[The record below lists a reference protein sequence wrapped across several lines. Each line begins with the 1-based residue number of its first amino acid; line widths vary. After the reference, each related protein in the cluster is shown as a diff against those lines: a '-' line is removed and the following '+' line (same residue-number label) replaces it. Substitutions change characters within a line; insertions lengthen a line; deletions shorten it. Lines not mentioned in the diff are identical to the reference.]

1 MDAWRYFL
9 TDHWLGLVMLLAGGP
24 WLAYRLL
31 SIRHRRPWP
40 IGPVLVPSMLVMVG
54 LGGLLVPP
62 DYSSA
67 LMVAGVS
74 GLVVLLAI
82 LLLTHRWWLWAAV
95 IAWLLV
101 LLGVGGRWT
110 EPVGFALSTAAETV
124 RNIEVMQPAWLIL
137 LLLVPLVIYLSSRS
151 LSGLG
156 TARRRL
162 AIVLRSALIVLLV
175 LALAEARLRHPDQS
189 TTVLFLVDRS
199 LSIPEDWESTGV
211 AGRRVDRRWER
222 IKRFINESVEKRG
235 PASKWDRTGVIV
247 FGRRPRLE
255 LPPSDVPRLNFR
267 EVTCPIDPNYTD
279 IGAAI
284 KLALASFPENSSKR
298 IVLLSDGNENLG
310 NAEAQARIAVKNDV
324 PIDIVPLAAGFRNQD
339 EVLVE
344 GVEAPPLTEQS
355 AQLPIRV
362 LLRSYNPG
370 TVVGMLT
377 LRRLSGG
384 AIVPVPPSPLQV
396 QVHPGL
402 NAVSFKQT
410 LGHEQQS
417 YTYEATFQPLQI
429 MDPDSSA
436 RPVTGY
442 RTENKRATTH
452 VIALGQRR
460 LLLIEPREGEHQ
472 LLLDRLRAIGG
483 ESKFKVHSIEASRLP
498 QSHEELGVFLSNYDC
513 IILANVPAEMLND
526 EQQEMIRSNTHDQG
540 CGLIM
545 VGGPESFG
553 AGGWQGTAVE
563 KALPVDCEIKSIKV
577 MGKGGLVMI
586 MHASEMADG
595 NRWQKEIA
603 KLAVK
608 KLGPVDEVGVLFF
621 DWGGMK
627 WHVPLQPVG
636 GRAQTIMRQIDSL
649 MPGDMPEFDSGLTM
663 AHKELTDPKREI
675 STKHI
680 IIMSD
685 GDPVLSSTSILNT
698 LRTSKVTVTTVG
710 VATHG
715 PPQDQSLSNIAKATG
730 GRYYN
735 VKSPAALPSIY
746 TKEARIVSQSFLYE
760 KRFQPRLL
768 WRGGPTEKLPEAL
781 GPLYGFVRTT
791 AKSSPLV
798 QMPILGPPT
807 GDQEFPILAYWNYGL
822 GKSVAF
828 TSDARS
834 TLRRPGWDR
843 DWAQSDMYLKFWEQ
857 VINWALR
864 SVETGRLTMTTEY
877 RDGRVHVTIDARD
890 AREEPITDLTIEGGI
905 TAPAGSPTGKAGES
919 PGAIKFEE
927 KNSGVYEA
935 SFKANDAGSYFINA
949 RALRTVKTNEKGK
962 EVTTQESDSVRAG
975 VTVPYSPEFADM
987 ESNAPLMEKLAQIT
1001 GGQLIPDSDK
1011 DLDAAAGRATV
1022 YRRQGLLGSRNL
1034 QPIWYWLVV
1043 LAGIGLLF
1051 DVGVRRIALDTHE
1064 IAGRFERIWKKL
1076 RGRAL
1081 APAAPAFLERLKSR
1095 KAEVAQD
1102 LDRTHAARRFEA
1114 PVAVEDMPAPA
1125 DATALES
1132 APARPASPPKTETPA
1147 KEAEADFASRLM
1159 KAKKRVWEDRD
1170 RESS

>member
-1 MDAWRYFL
+1 VEAWQYFL
-9 TDHWLGLVMLLAGGP
+9 TDY
-24 WLAYRLL
+24 WLAIVLCVAGSAWFVYRAL
-31 SIRHRRPWP
+31 STRQRRPWP
-40 IGPVLVPSMLVMVG
+40 IGPVFMPSAVAMVG
-54 LGGLLVPP
+54 LGGLLVSSNF
-62 DYSSA
+62 SSA
-67 LMVAGVS
+67 LIATGGSALVA
-74 GLVVLLAI
+74 LFAI
-82 LLLTHRWWLWAAV
+82 LLLTHRWWLWAA
-95 IAWLLV
+95 ILAWFII
-101 LLGVGGRWT
+101 LLGVGARLTGPLGLRFVT
-110 EPVGFALSTAAETV
+110 ALETI
-124 RNIEVMQPAWLIL
+124 RNIEVMQPAWLVL
-137 LLLVPLVIYLSSRS
+137 LLLVPLIVYLSSRS

-162 AIVLRSALIVLLV
+162 AILLRCALIVLLV
-175 LALAEARLRHPDQS
+175 LALAEARLRHADQS

-199 LSIPEDWESTGV
+199 LSIPEDWETTE

-235 PASKWDRTGVIV
+235 PGYKWDKTGVIV

-255 LPPSDVPRLNFR
+255 LPPADVPRLHFR
-267 EVTCPIDPNYTD
+267 EVTSPLDPNYTD

-284 KLALASFPENSSKR
+284 KLALASFPENTSKR

-310 NAEAQARIAVKNDV
+310 NAEAQARIAVRNDV

-344 GVEAPPLTEQS
+344 GVEAPPFTEQS

-384 AIVPVPPSPLQV
+384 ASVPVPPSPMQV
-396 QVHPGL
+396 RVHPGL

-429 MDPDSSA
+429 IDPDSGA
-436 RPVTGY
+436 RSVTGY

-472 LLLDRLRAIGG
+472 LLLDRLRAMGG
-483 ESKFKVHSIEASRLP
+483 ESKFKVHSIEADRLP
-498 QSHEELGVFLSNYDC
+498 KSHEELGVFLSNYDC
-513 IILANVPAEMLND
+513 IILANVPAEMLNE

-545 VGGPESFG
+545 VGGPEGFG

-577 MGKGGLVMI
+577 VGKGGLVMI

-603 KLAVK
+603 KLAIR
-608 KLGPVDEVGVLFF
+608 KLGPADEAGVLYY
-621 DWGGMK
+621 DWQGMK

-636 GRAQTIMRQIDSL
+636 GRANTIMRLIDSL
-649 MPGDMPEFDSGLTM
+649 TPGDMPEFDSGLKL
-663 AHKELTDPKREI
+663 AHDALTEPKREI

-685 GDPVLSSTSILNT
+685 GDPVLSNTGILNT

-715 PPQDQSLSNIAKATG
+715 PPQDQSLSNIAKATH

-735 VKSPAALPSIY
+735 VRSPSALPAIY

-768 WRGGPTEKLPEAL
+768 WRGGPTEKLPQTLE
-781 GPLYGFVRTT
+781 PLYGFVRTT

-834 TLRRPGWDR
+834 TLRRPAWDR
-843 DWAQSDMYLKFWEQ
+843 DWAQSDMYVKFWEQ
-857 VINWALR
+857 VINWSLR
-864 SVETGRLTMTTEY
+864 SVETGRLTMTSEY
-877 RDGRVHVTIDARD
+877 RDGRVHLTIDARD
-890 AREEPITDLTIEGGI
+890 AKDEPITDLSIEGGI
-905 TAPAGSPTGKAGES
+905 TAPAGSIAGKISES

-935 SFKANDAGSYFINA
+935 SFKANDSGSYFINA
-949 RALRTVKTNEKGK
+949 RAKRTVKTLEKGK
-962 EVTTQESDSVRAG
+962 EVVHEESDSVRAG
-975 VTVPYSPEFADM
+975 VTVPYSPEFAEM

-1001 GGQLIPDSDK
+1001 GGQVITDSDK
-1011 DLDAAAGRATV
+1011 DLEAAAARATV
-1022 YRRQGLLGSRNL
+1022 YRRQGLPGSRNL
-1034 QPIWYWLVV
+1034 QPIWFWLLA
-1043 LAGIGLLF
+1043 LAGITLLF

-1064 IAGRFERIWKKL
+1064 VAGRAKRIWEKL

-1114 PVAVEDMPAPA
+1114 PVAVEDLPAPV
-1125 DATALES
+1125 DATVAQAA
-1132 APARPASPPKTETPA
+1132 APRPTPPPKPETTT
-1147 KEAEADFASRLM
+1147 KEEEADFASRLM

-1170 RESS
+1170 RETQ

>member
-1 MDAWRYFL
+1 
-9 TDHWLGLVMLLAGGP
+9 
-24 WLAYRLL
+24 
-31 SIRHRRPWP
+31 
-40 IGPVLVPSMLVMVG
+40 MVTG
-54 LGGLLVPP
+54 A
-62 DYSSA
+62 SA
-67 LMVAGVS
+67 LVA
-74 GLVVLLAI
+74 LFAM

-95 IAWLLV
+95 VAWLVL
-101 LLGVGGRWT
+101 LLGVGARWT
-110 EPVGFALSTAAETV
+110 GPLGFVLLAGAETL
-124 RNIEVMQPAWLIL
+124 RNIEVMQPAWLAL

-162 AIVLRSALIVLLV
+162 AILLRCVLIVLLV
-175 LALAEARLRHPDQS
+175 LALAEARLRHADQS

-199 LSIPEDWESTGV
+199 LSIPEDWENTQV
-211 AGRRVDRRWER
+211 PGRRVDRRWER

-235 PASKWDRTGVIV
+235 PGYKWDRTGVIV

-267 EVTCPIDPNYTD
+267 EITSPIDPNYTD

-310 NAEAQARIAVKNDV
+310 NAEAQARIAAKNDV

-384 AIVPVPPSPLQV
+384 ASLPVPPSPMQV

-429 MDPDSSA
+429 VDPDSSA
-436 RPVTGY
+436 RPVTSY

-460 LLLIEPREGEHQ
+460 LLLIEPRAGEHQ

-483 ESKFKVHSIEASRLP
+483 DSKFKVHSIEADRLP
-498 QSHEELGVFLSNYDC
+498 RSHEELGVFLSNYDC
-513 IILANVPAEMLND
+513 VILANVPAEMLND

-545 VGGPESFG
+545 VGGPEGFG

-627 WHVPLQPVG
+627 WHVKLQQVG
-636 GRAQTIMRQIDSL
+636 GRAQSIMRQIDSL
-649 MPGDMPEFDSGLTM
+649 MPGDMPEFDSGLKV
-663 AHKELTDPKREI
+663 AHDELTDPKREI

-685 GDPVLSSTSILNT
+685 GDPVLMNSNILTT
-698 LRTSKVTVTTVG
+698 LRTSKITVTTVG

-768 WRGGPTEKLPEAL
+768 WRGGPTEKLPDTL

-791 AKSSPLV
+791 AKASPLV

-834 TLRRPGWDR
+834 TLRRPAWDR

-857 VINWALR
+857 VINYALR

-890 AREEPITDLTIEGGI
+890 ANDEPITDLTIEGGI
-905 TAPAGSPTGKAGES
+905 TTPAGSPGGKASES
-919 PGAIKFEE
+919 PSAIKFEE

-949 RALRTVKTNEKGK
+949 RALRTVKTVENGRG
-962 EVTTQESDSVRAG
+962 VTHQESDSVRAG

-1001 GGQLIPDSDK
+1001 GGELIPDSDK

-1022 YRRQGLLGSRNL
+1022 YRRQGLPGSRNL
-1034 QPIWYWLVV
+1034 QPIWYWLLV

-1064 IAGRFERIWKKL
+1064 IAGRVERVWQKL
-1076 RGRAL
+1076 RGRPA

-1095 KAEVAQD
+1095 KAEVAQV

-1114 PVAVEDMPAPA
+1114 PVGVEDMPAPA
-1125 DATALES
+1125 DATAVQQ
-1132 APARPASPPKTETPA
+1132 APARAAPAPKTESPA
-1147 KEAEADFASRLM
+1147 ETEADFASRLM
-1159 KAKKRVWEDRD
+1159 KAKKKVWEDRD
-1170 RESS
+1170 RESQ

>member
-1 MDAWRYFL
+1 MDAWQYFL
-9 TDHWLGLVMLLAGGP
+9 IDHWLAIVMLLAGVP
-24 WLAYRLL
+24 WLAYRAL
-31 SIRHRRPWP
+31 SMRHQRPWP
-40 IGPVLVPSMLVMVG
+40 IGPAFVPSALVSVG
-54 LGGLLVPP
+54 LGALLV
-62 DYSSA
+62 SSDFSSG
-67 LMVAGVS
+67 LIVAGAS
-74 GLVVLLAI
+74 GLVALFAI
-82 LLLTHRWWLWAAV
+82 LLLTHRWWRWGAV
-95 IAWLLV
+95 GAWLVL
-101 LLGVGGRWT
+101 LLGVGARWT
-110 EPVGFALSTAAETV
+110 EPLGLALWAGAETV
-124 RNIEVMQPAWLIL
+124 GNIEVMQPAWLAL
-137 LLLVPLVIYLSSRS
+137 LLLVPLIVYLSSRS

-156 TARRRL
+156 PTRRRL
-162 AIVLRSALIVLLV
+162 AILLRSGLIVLLV
-175 LALAEARLRHPDQS
+175 LALAEARLRHRDQS

-199 LSIPEDWESTGV
+199 LSIPEDWESTPI
-211 AGRRVDRRWER
+211 AGRRLDRRWER

-235 PASKWDRTGVIV
+235 PGYKWDKTGVIV
-247 FGRRPRLE
+247 FGKRPRLE
-255 LPPSDVPRLNFR
+255 LPPSDVPRLSFR
-267 EVTCPIDPNYTD
+267 EVTSPLDPNYTD

-284 KLALASFPENSSKR
+284 KLALASFPENTSKR

-310 NAEAQARIAVKNDV
+310 NAEAQARIAARNDV

-384 AIVPVPPSPLQV
+384 ASVAVPPSPMQV
-396 QVHPGL
+396 SVHPGL

-429 MDPDSSA
+429 VDPDSNS
-436 RPVTGY
+436 RLVTAY

-483 ESKFKVHSIEASRLP
+483 DSKFKVHSIDADRLP
-498 QSHEELGVFLSNYDC
+498 KSHEELGVFLSNYDC
-513 IILANVPAEMLND
+513 VILANVPAEMLND

-627 WHVPLQPVG
+627 WQVALGPIG

-649 MPGDMPEFDSGLTM
+649 MPGDMPEFDSGLTI
-663 AHKELTDPKREI
+663 AHDALTDPKREI

-685 GDPVLSSTSILNT
+685 GDPVLTNTSILNK

-735 VKSPAALPSIY
+735 VRSPSALPSIY
-746 TKEARIVSQSFLYE
+746 TREARIVSQSFLYE

-768 WRGGPTEKLPEAL
+768 WRGGPTEKLPQAL

-834 TLRRPGWDR
+834 TIRRPAWDR

-857 VINWALR
+857 VINWSLR

-890 AREEPITDLTIEGGI
+890 ANEEPITDLTIEGGI
-905 TAPAGSPTGKAGES
+905 TAPASSVAGTTSES
-919 PGAIKFEE
+919 PGTVKFEE

-935 SFKANDAGSYFINA
+935 SFKANDSGSYFINA
-949 RALRTVKTNEKGK
+949 RATRTVKTIEKGK
-962 EVTTQESDSVRAG
+962 EVAQQESDSVRAG
-975 VTVPYSPEFADM
+975 VTVPYSPEFAEM

-1011 DLDAAAGRATV
+1011 DMDAAAGRATV
-1022 YRRQGLLGSRNL
+1022 YRRQGLPGSRNL
-1034 QPIWYWLVV
+1034 QPIWYWLLV

-1064 IAGRFERIWKKL
+1064 ISGRLERLWQKL

-1095 KAEVAQD
+1095 KAEVTQD
-1102 LDRTHAARRFEA
+1102 LDRAHAARRFEA
-1114 PVAVEDMPAPA
+1114 PVAVEDMPAPV
-1125 DATALES
+1125 DATALQP
-1132 APARPASPPKTETPA
+1132 APTRPAPPPKTETAA

-1170 RESS
+1170 RET